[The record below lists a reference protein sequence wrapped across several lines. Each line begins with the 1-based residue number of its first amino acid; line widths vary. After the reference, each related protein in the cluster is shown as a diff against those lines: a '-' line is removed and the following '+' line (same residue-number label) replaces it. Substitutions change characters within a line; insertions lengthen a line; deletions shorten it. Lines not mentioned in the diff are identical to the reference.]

1 MLASWAGGAAGLARR
16 LLLGRVARK
25 GEAELGCGEEM
36 GQREGAGP
44 AEGKASGPKIKKGG
58 RGK

>member
-16 LLLGRVARK
+16 LLLGHIARK

-36 GQREGAGP
+36 GQRERELGCAAAR
-44 AEGKASGPKIKKGG
+44 AENREG
-58 RGK
+58 